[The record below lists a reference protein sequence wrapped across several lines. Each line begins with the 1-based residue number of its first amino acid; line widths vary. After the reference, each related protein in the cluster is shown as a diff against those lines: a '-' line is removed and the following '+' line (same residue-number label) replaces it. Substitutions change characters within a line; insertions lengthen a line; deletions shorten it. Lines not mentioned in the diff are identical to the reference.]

1 MAEVKVTKREY
12 FEEIK
17 AIVEAAEVEN
27 KTDIVEFIDKQLEL
41 LASRAEKAKE
51 RAAEKKTAGD
61 KLRAAVL
68 AAVTEDFQT
77 ADEIADAV
85 VIEEVEGEDLI
96 EITKAK
102 VVARLTQLVKTG
114 EVEKEAMK
122 CDGRKLMGYK
132 LVGGAQE
139 VVVDEDEVQE

>member
-85 VIEEVEGEDLI
+85 VIEEVEGEDPI
-96 EITKAK
+96 EVTKAK
-102 VVARLTQLVKTG
+102 VVARLTQLVKAG

-122 CDGRKLMGYK
+122 CEGRKLMGYR
-132 LVGGAQE
+132 LVGEVQE